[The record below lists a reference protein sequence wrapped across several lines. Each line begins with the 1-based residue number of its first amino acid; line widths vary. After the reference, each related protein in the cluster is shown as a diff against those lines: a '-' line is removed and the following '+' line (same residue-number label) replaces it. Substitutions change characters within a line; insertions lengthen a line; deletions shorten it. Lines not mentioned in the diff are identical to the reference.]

1 MGKANVVTVEEEHG
15 EWINTAVLTAL
26 DAIQGQLANK
36 KRDTVLLV
44 AFAAANGLS
53 VEDALRDPRACNRRI
68 WYQKWVK
75 DPVIKNAVD
84 VCTARALE
92 FRDTETA
99 RVESQ
104 AAQARRKALAMASV
118 SAVRGLEV
126 TALEVRGKDG
136 IEASR
141 TLLSLSDNEMA
152 ARLVQQQSK
161 VPIQAP
167 TDDGHQ
173 VVKFDF
179 SNVPIEILRIIARSS
194 SDNEE

>member
-15 EWINTAVLTAL
+15 EWINSAVLTAL
-26 DAIQGQLANK
+26 DAIQGQMANK

-44 AFAAANGLS
+44 AFAVANGLS
-53 VEDALRDPRACNRRI
+53 VEEALRDPRVCNRRI

-75 DPVIKNAVD
+75 DPIIKNAVD

-92 FRDTETA
+92 WRDSETA
-99 RVESQ
+99 RIESQ
-104 AAQARRKALAMASV
+104 ATQARRKALAMASV
-118 SAVRGLEV
+118 SAVRGLEA

-136 IEASR
+136 IEASK
-141 TLLSLSDNEMA
+141 TLLALSDDEMA

-161 VPIQAP
+161 APIQVQ
-167 TDDGHQ
+167 TEEGHQ

-179 SNVPIEILRIIARSS
+179 SNVPTEILRIIAGSS
-194 SDNEE
+194 PDPEE